1 MSVIAILRWRYKMG
15 KKSKDSSGRVHFPE
29 YLEDRHWQYIDRVK
43 EDVERVK
50 LLSPYAEYEDI
61 DIDTAFFG
69 AGYVLSSFPSL
80 YDMYGKFMAGLDIEY
95 LFNQAFTDTTDGT
108 IIRNLVSEQASILS
122 SDIANEAIPRY
133 EVGMRDINAVV
144 SGTFVIGKAML
155 ERKRIQE
162 ISRFD
167 SEVRYKMIPVA
178 VERWKAHLSWNRQVV
193 TTYAEILKFYF
204 TAVLDVDGYNY
215 EMHAKDLLWPFTV
228 YDFERLA
235 LGAVSGGGGGGGV
248 GVAGAS
254 RGAKVIGG
262 AMSGASAGA
271 MVGSAVP
278 GIGTAIGAGVGG
290 VLGFASGFF

>member
-1 MSVIAILRWRYKMG
+1 MG
-15 KKSKDSSGRVHFPE
+15 KSSSKGEGRIRYPK
-29 YLEDRHWQYIDRVK
+29 YLERAHKYYINK
-43 EDVERVK
+43 IVELTDEIVD
-50 LLSPYAEYEDI
+50 LSPYSEYTDI

-95 LFNQAFTDTTDGT
+95 LFNQAFKDTTDGT
-108 IIRNLVSEQASILS
+108 VIRNLVSEQASILS

-178 VERWKAHLSWNRQVV
+178 VERWKTHLSWNSQVV

-228 YDFERLA
+228 LDFERLA
-235 LGAVSGGGGGGGV
+235 LGAVAGGGGGGSIGT
-248 GVAGAS
+248 AGAS

-262 AMSGASAGA
+262 AMSGAASGA

-278 GIGTAIGAGVGG
+278 GIGTAVGAGVGG
-290 VLGFASGFF
+290 LLGLASGFF